1 MKENPMKELFEKL
14 IILIIFVMSLVN
26 LFFSIHNFYSI
37 RQFDKSTYKDIIEK
51 IDTINIQLDALK
63 ANKIQNLIEQID
75 FIGVDNVV
83 ELKQKIIDL
92 EENNISEINTRI
104 KNLEN
109 INITEIGDKI
119 NELENINITEIGDK
133 INELVNENI
142 TEINSRINN
151 LEVSVKNIKNELQ
164 IYSSKI
170 WKLYSGTFEF
180 YWSKSPN
187 YELHKGYF
195 EYRFYTYTIYFPE
208 RYSNIPKVFV
218 TLIRFDFS
226 NSGNTRVGMN
236 VKYINE
242 IGFHVEI
249 YTWEKCRLYGGII
262 SWFSYGY

>member
-92 EENNISEINTRI
+92 EKNNISEINTRI
-104 KNLEN
+104 KN
-109 INITEIGDKI
+109 
-119 NELENINITEIGDK
+119 LENINITEIGDK

-236 VKYINE
+236 VKYIDE